1 MATLVD
7 ICNMALAE
15 IATGPITDLSDNAI
29 EAREAGRFALP
40 LLAEIALWSDWSW
53 AVTRALLTEITND
66 RPAEWLHAYAVPDTC
81 VRPLAIRRDEPDA
94 TILPLAGAFPF
105 PLQDALPL
113 AFLHEGGLIYS
124 NVDSASLVFIATQ
137 ADPTVL
143 PPLVQRAFVLELAA
157 RLAVPV
163 RKDVGLAR
171 QLAGAAELARDRAI
185 AEDRNQ
191 RAASGP
197 SFISEA
203 ALARAGW
210 GDAA

>member
-15 IATGPITDLSDNAI
+15 IAAGPISGMSDNAI

-53 AVTRALLTEITND
+53 AVARAVLTETTND
-66 RPAEWLHAYAVPDTC
+66 RPAEWLHAYAVPATC
-81 VRPLAIRRDEPDA
+81 VRPLAIRRSEQVA
-94 TILPLAGAFPF
+94 TMLPEAGAYAF
-105 PLQDALPL
+105 PLQDGLPL

-124 NVDSASLVFIATQ
+124 NVAEASLVFIAAL

-171 QLAGAAELARDRAI
+171 QLASVAELARDRAI

-191 RAASGP
+191 RAASAP
-197 SFISEA
+197 RFVSEA
-203 ALARAGW
+203 AMARAGW
-210 GDAA
+210 GGTA